1 MGRTKNVRFRTVHF
15 QSSPEHAQASHHG
28 HHLLPADLAARR
40 RLVDEARRQLT
51 PTPPDAAPKIEVV
64 CHSCGSSDVGRDA
77 TAKWDT
83 ANQTWDLGTVYDQ
96 GFCEDCN
103 GDAVLVE
110 RPAEDG

>member
-1 MGRTKNVRFRTVHF
+1 MTTTHDLADTLATVT
-15 QSSPEHAQASHHG
+15 EALANTLLHHG
-28 HHLLPADLAARR
+28 HHLTPADLAARR

-51 PTPPDAAPKIEVV
+51 PIPPDAAPKIEVV
-64 CHSCGSSDVGRDA
+64 CHSCGSPDVGRDA

-103 GDAVLVE
+103 GDAVLIE
-110 RPAEDG
+110 RTAEDG